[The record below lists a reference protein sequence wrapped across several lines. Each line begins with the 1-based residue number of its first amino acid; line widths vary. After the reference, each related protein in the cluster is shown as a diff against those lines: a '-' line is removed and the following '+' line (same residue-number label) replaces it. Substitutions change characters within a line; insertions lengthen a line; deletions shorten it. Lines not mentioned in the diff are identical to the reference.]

1 MAYKKRFLEN
11 KILSNSFFLYLS
23 HFADYIL
30 LLIFLPFIA
39 HSLGVEEFGK
49 ISLAQTFGIFIILF
63 FEFGSSLV
71 LTREV
76 SVKKENRLELD
87 LLISK
92 VFLFKLLIVPVAI
105 IIGLLTI
112 SIVPIFN
119 ANPSY
124 LLIVSIGAFF
134 QGISPSWYFHGI
146 EKMRLIA
153 YSKFF
158 FRLLCFLMIFF
169 LVNSSDDGW
178 IVLLA
183 YSLSSLFICI
193 HLIFQL
199 LREIKSLT
207 IPLIS
212 ETAEIYRICRNSFF
226 ISTIPVFVQSI
237 TALFLSS
244 IIGPAQLGYYYG
256 ASRIY
261 RALNSLFSPIGQ
273 AFFPNI
279 VHVNTINEQKAFS
292 IARLLLII
300 LTIFGIL
307 LFLILLFFSDQIVLF
322 LLGKEY
328 TGSSN
333 ILILFGA
340 VLPFTAVSHVLG
352 RQWLIVKNKDNEYMR
367 CLILSSFVFFICFFS
382 TINRFGAI
390 SFPISL
396 IGYEIASIVFI
407 ISSFVLKSKLS

>member
-1 MAYKKRFLEN
+1 MAYKKRFLKN
-11 KILSNSFFLYLS
+11 KILSNSFYLYLS

-49 ISLAQTFGIFIILF
+49 ISLAQTFGIFLILF
-63 FEFGSSLV
+63 FEFGSPLV
-71 LTREV
+71 LIREV
-76 SVKKENRLELD
+76 SVKKENQPELD

-92 VFLFKLLIVPVAI
+92 VFLFKLLIVPFAI
-105 IIGLLTI
+105 IIGLLTLTL
-112 SIVPIFN
+112 VPIFN

-146 EKMRLIA
+146 EKMRKIA

-158 FRLLCFLMIFF
+158 FRLFCFVLIFF
-169 LVNSSDDGW
+169 LVDSSDDGW

-193 HLIFQL
+193 YLIFQL
-199 LREIKSLT
+199 SKEIKSLT

-212 ETAEIYRICRNSFF
+212 ETAEIYHICRNSFF
-226 ISTIPVFVQSI
+226 ISTLPVVVQSI
-237 TALFLSS
+237 TTLFLSS
-244 IIGPAQLGYYYG
+244 MIGPAQLGLYYG
-256 ASRIY
+256 ANRIY

-279 VHVNTINEQKAFS
+279 VHINTINEQKAFS
-292 IARLLLII
+292 IARLLLFI

-307 LFLILLFFSDQIVLF
+307 LFLILLFFSDEIVLF
-322 LLGKEY
+322 LLGKDY
-328 TGSSN
+328 AGSSN

-352 RQWLIVKNKDNEYMR
+352 RQWLVVKNKDNQYMK
-367 CLILSSFVFFICFFS
+367 CLALSSAVFFICFFS

-396 IGYEIASIVFI
+396 IGYELASIVFI